1 MGFDIGAPL
10 PYIGFSIIQIIWFVV
25 VLVVGFVLVKYLILS
40 WMKKS
45 MKKTK
50 LPEILVEFLIKIT
63 AIFLY
68 FLVFLLALIALG
80 YNMNSIVIG
89 LSAIFGLILGFGLQD
104 TITNMASGFW
114 IALTRPFDKG
124 EVVSLQ
130 GLTGKVVGI
139 GIMSTRMLT
148 PDNIVITIPNGTVW
162 GSPMI
167 NYTRMN
173 IRRVDVDIGVSYDTN
188 LDKAIKIAMDV
199 MHNHKLVLD
208 DPEPSV
214 AITELADSYI
224 NLQLRP
230 WAKTTDYWTVKG
242 ELTKQILETYG
253 KKKIEIP
260 FPQMDVHLKK
270 E

>member
-10 PYIGFSIIQIIWFVV
+10 PYIGFSVIQIIWFAVII
-25 VLVVGFVLVKYLILS
+25 VVGFVLVKYLIVPL
-40 WMKKS
+40 MRKS

-50 LPEILVEFLIKIT
+50 LPEILIEFMVRVT

-68 FLVFLLALIALG
+68 ILVFLLSLTALG
-80 YNMNSIVIG
+80 YDMSAIVIG
-89 LSAIFGLILGFGLQD
+89 LSAILGLMLGFGLQD

-124 EVVSLQ
+124 EVVSAQ
-130 GLTGKVVGI
+130 GLTGKIVGI
-139 GIMSTRMLT
+139 GIMSTKMLT
-148 PDNIVITIPNGTVW
+148 PDNVVITIPNKIIW

-173 IRRVDVDIGVSYDTN
+173 IRRVDVNVGVAYGTN
-188 LDKAIKIAMDV
+188 LDKAVKIAMDI
-199 MHNHKLVLD
+199 MKKHELVLE

-214 AITELADSYI
+214 AITELADSSI
-224 NLQLRP
+224 NLQLRA
-230 WAKTTDYWTVKG
+230 WAKTDDYWTVKG
-242 ELTKQILETYG
+242 DLTKQIYETYG

>member
-10 PYIGFSIIQIIWFVV
+10 PYIGFSVIQIIWFAVI
-25 VLVVGFVLVKYLILS
+25 LVVGFVLVKYLLIPL
-40 WMKKS
+40 MRKS
-45 MKKTK
+45 LNKTK
-50 LPEILVEFLIKIT
+50 LPGILTEFLIRVT

-68 FLVFLLALIALG
+68 ILIFLLSLTALG
-80 YNMNSIVIG
+80 YDMSAIVIG
-89 LSAIFGLILGFGLQD
+89 LSAILGLMLGFGMQD

-124 EVVSLQ
+124 EVVSTQ
-130 GLTGKVVGI
+130 GLTGKIVGI
-139 GIMSTRMLT
+139 GIMSTKLLT
-148 PDNIVITIPNGTVW
+148 PDNVVITIPNKIIW

-173 IRRVDVDIGVSYDTN
+173 IRRVDVNVGVAYGTN
-188 LDKAIKIAMDV
+188 LDKAVKIAMDI
-199 MHNHKLVLD
+199 MKKHELVLD

-214 AITELADSYI
+214 AITELADSSI
-224 NLQLRP
+224 NLQLRA
-230 WAKTTDYWTVKG
+230 WAKTDDYWTVKG
-242 ELTKQILETYG
+242 ELTKQIYEAYG